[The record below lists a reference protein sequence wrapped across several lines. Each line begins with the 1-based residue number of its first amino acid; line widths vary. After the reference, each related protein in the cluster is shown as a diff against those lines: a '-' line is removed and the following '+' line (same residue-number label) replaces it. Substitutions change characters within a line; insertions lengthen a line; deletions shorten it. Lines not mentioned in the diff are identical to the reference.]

1 MTSTP
6 TPVAGLTTRPA
17 TGTTPA
23 HGTESRYYG
32 SKAGT
37 WAPCRCKACAR
48 VHSLACKRRRL
59 ARQKGAQLLVP
70 REQIIGHLQKLVR
83 SGMSKQLI
91 ARRAGVSSS
100 TVGYLI
106 NGRSKS
112 CQWEK
117 AARLLAVKPGDF
129 DDTCMRPAVGTRRRI
144 QALYAMGHNATVI
157 ARACGLSIGTV
168 RDLSSGERER
178 VDEST
183 AGAIRCAYSV
193 MSRQQGSS
201 VQSRRRAERK
211 GWLDPTWWEDYGHID
226 DPAFDPASAEQGLSR
241 NELGAVRREE
251 IAHLGSF
258 GLSDDEIAARMG
270 LSAKHVREVLRELR
284 TGERRDRGAV
294 A

>member
-1 MTSTP
+1 VTSTES
-6 TPVAGLTTRPA
+6 PVAGLTTRPA
-17 TGTTPA
+17 TGTIPA

-37 WAPCRCKACAR
+37 WDPCHCKACAR
-48 VHSLACKRRRL
+48 AHSLACKRRRL
-59 ARQKGAQLLVP
+59 ARQNGAQLLVP
-70 REQIIGHLQKLVR
+70 REQIIGHLEKLIR
-83 SGMSKQLI
+83 SGMSRQLI

-100 TVGYLI
+100 TVGYLL
-106 NGRSKS
+106 NGRTQS
-112 CQWEK
+112 CQLKK

-129 DDTCMRPAVGTRRRI
+129 DDTCMRPAVGTQRRI
-144 QALYAMGHNATVI
+144 QALYAMGHNATTI

-168 RDLSSGERER
+168 RDLSSEDRDR

-183 AGAIRCAYSV
+183 AGAIRCAYAV
-193 MSRQQGSS
+193 MSRQEGTS

-211 GWLDPTWWEDYGHID
+211 GWRDPVWWEDYGHID
-226 DPAFDPASAEQGLSR
+226 DPDFDSTAVEEGLSR

-258 GLSDDEIAARMG
+258 NLSIEEIASRLD
-270 LSAKHVREVLRELR
+270 LSVKHVREVLRELR
-284 TGERRDRGAV
+284 AGERRDRGAV